1 MKWAI
6 DYIPEARKDI
16 KNLDNSQWL
25 VMRRAIE
32 KVRQNPLPDYEGGYG
47 KPLGNKRNIN
57 LSGCL
62 KKRFILTQ
70 SKSFTNEM
78 SKRIAEQSNRI
89 FCEPLGKAKIKLK
102 SSGLRAVYRL
112 IRTESTM
119 QMIVIGLR
127 HDEEVYQIAEK
138 RLQKMP

>member
-1 MKWAI
+1 MKWVI
-6 DYIPEARKDI
+6 DYIPEVQEDI

-32 KVRQNPLPDYEGGYG
+32 KVRQNPLPDYKGGYG

-62 KKRFILTQ
+62 
-70 SKSFTNEM
+70 
-78 SKRIAEQSNRI
+78 
-89 FCEPLGKAKIKLK
+89 KIKLK

-127 HDEEVYQIAEK
+127 HDEEV
-138 RLQKMP
+138 

>member
-25 VMRRAIE
+25 AMRRAIE
-32 KVRQNPLPDYEGGYG
+32 KVRQNPLPDYESGYG
-47 KPLGNKRNIN
+47 KPLGNKGNIN

-62 KKRFILTQ
+62 
-70 SKSFTNEM
+70 
-78 SKRIAEQSNRI
+78 
-89 FCEPLGKAKIKLK
+89 KIKLK

-119 QMIVIGLR
+119 QMTVIGLR
-127 HDEEVYQIAEK
+127 HDEEVYQVAEK

>member
-25 VMRRAIE
+25 AMRRAIE

-62 KKRFILTQ
+62 K
-70 SKSFTNEM
+70 
-78 SKRIAEQSNRI
+78 
-89 FCEPLGKAKIKLK
+89 IKLK
-102 SSGLRAVYRL
+102 LSGLQAVYRL

-127 HDEEVYQIAEK
+127 HDEEVYQVAEK

>member
-6 DYIPEARKDI
+6 DYIPEAQKDI

-25 VMRRAIE
+25 AMRRAIE

-62 KKRFILTQ
+62 K
-70 SKSFTNEM
+70 
-78 SKRIAEQSNRI
+78 
-89 FCEPLGKAKIKLK
+89 IKLK

-127 HDEEVYQIAEK
+127 HDEEVYQVAEK

>member
-25 VMRRAIE
+25 AMRRAIE

-62 KKRFILTQ
+62 KVKNPLSIVRRLPRFELC
-70 SKSFTNEM
+70 
-78 SKRIAEQSNRI
+78 SN
-89 FCEPLGKAKIKLK
+89 F
-102 SSGLRAVYRL
+102 VM
-112 IRTESTM
+112 T
-119 QMIVIGLR
+119 V
-127 HDEEVYQIAEK
+127 
-138 RLQKMP
+138 

>member
-1 MKWAI
+1 MKWVI
-6 DYIPEARKDI
+6 DYIPEVQEDI

-32 KVRQNPLPDYEGGYG
+32 KVRQNPLPDYKGGYG

-62 KKRFILTQ
+62 KKRFILTK

-78 SKRIAEQSNRI
+78 SKRIAEQSN
-89 FCEPLGKAKIKLK
+89 
-102 SSGLRAVYRL
+102 
-112 IRTESTM
+112 
-119 QMIVIGLR
+119 
-127 HDEEVYQIAEK
+127 
-138 RLQKMP
+138 

>member
-25 VMRRAIE
+25 AMRRAIE
-32 KVRQNPLPDYEGGYG
+32 KVRPSPLPDYEGGYG
-47 KPLGNKRNIN
+47 KPLGNKGNIN

-62 KKRFILTQ
+62 KKRFILTK

-78 SKRIAEQSNRI
+78 SKRIAEQSN
-89 FCEPLGKAKIKLK
+89 
-102 SSGLRAVYRL
+102 
-112 IRTESTM
+112 
-119 QMIVIGLR
+119 
-127 HDEEVYQIAEK
+127 
-138 RLQKMP
+138 

>member
-6 DYIPEARKDI
+6 DYIPEVQEDI
-16 KNLDNSQWL
+16 RNLDNSQWL
-25 VMRRAIE
+25 VMRCAIE

-62 KKRFILTQ
+62 
-70 SKSFTNEM
+70 
-78 SKRIAEQSNRI
+78 
-89 FCEPLGKAKIKLK
+89 KIKLK

-127 HDEEVYQIAEK
+127 HDEEVYQVAEK
-138 RLQKMP
+138 RLQKIP

>member
-1 MKWAI
+1 MTWSLEF
-6 DYIPEARKDI
+6 IPDAQKDL
-16 KNLDNSQWL
+16 NGLDNSQRMQM
-25 VMRRAIE
+25 VRAIE

-62 KKRFILTQ
+62 
-70 SKSFTNEM
+70 
-78 SKRIAEQSNRI
+78 
-89 FCEPLGKAKIKLK
+89 KIKLK

-127 HDEEVYQIAEK
+127 HDEEVYQVAKK

>member
-25 VMRRAIE
+25 AMRRAIE
-32 KVRQNPLPDYEGGYG
+32 KVRQNLLPDYEGGYG
-47 KPLGNKRNIN
+47 KPLGNKRNLN

-62 KKRFILTQ
+62 
-70 SKSFTNEM
+70 
-78 SKRIAEQSNRI
+78 
-89 FCEPLGKAKIKLK
+89 KIKLK

>member
-1 MKWAI
+1 MNWAI

-25 VMRRAIE
+25 SLRRAIE

-47 KPLGNKRNIN
+47 KPLGNKGNIN

-62 KKRFILTQ
+62 K
-70 SKSFTNEM
+70 
-78 SKRIAEQSNRI
+78 
-89 FCEPLGKAKIKLK
+89 IKLK
-102 SSGLRAVYRL
+102 ASGLRAVYRL
-112 IRTESTM
+112 IRTETTM

-127 HDEEVYQIAEK
+127 KDEEVYKTAEK
-138 RLQKMP
+138 RLQNRMLQ